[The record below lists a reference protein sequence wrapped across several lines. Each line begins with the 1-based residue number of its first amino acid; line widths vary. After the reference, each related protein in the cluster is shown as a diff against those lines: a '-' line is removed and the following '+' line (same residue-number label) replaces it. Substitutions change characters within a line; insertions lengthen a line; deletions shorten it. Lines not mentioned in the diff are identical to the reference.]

1 MSRQSWF
8 LGITAL
14 LALLFVLL
22 PSPVAAGQ
30 SRLLGEVD
38 IHGKTDIDKTSGVW
52 VDGQYLGYVDELKG
66 NKKILLL
73 PGVHEIAVRQRG
85 YIAQVQNVTIEPR
98 KKISIDVH
106 LQGDPDA
113 QDPSSGTAA
122 QVKLDVSPERAAVFI
137 NNSYVGTAKEFGGI
151 GRAMVIAPG
160 EYQVRIGLPGYQ
172 DFTTVVDLKP
182 RQKITIKTTL
192 APGSILQA
200 GPAIKGSN

>member
-1 MSRQSWF
+1 MSRQRLF
-8 LGITAL
+8 LGSAAL
-14 LALLFVLL
+14 FAVLLVLL
-22 PSPVAAGQ
+22 PSPVAAAQ
-30 SRLLGEVD
+30 SRVLGEVD
-38 IHGKTDIDKTSGVW
+38 IRGQNQIDKTSGVW
-52 VDGQYLGYVDELKG
+52 VDGTYLGYVDELKG

-85 YIAQVQNVTIEPR
+85 YIAQVEHVTIEPH
-98 KKISIDVH
+98 KKISIEVH
-106 LQGDPDA
+106 LQSDPDA
-113 QDPSSGTAA
+113 ASPSSATAA
-122 QVKLDVSPERAAVFI
+122 QMKLDVSPDRAAVFI

-172 DFTTVVDLKP
+172 DFTTVVTLKP

-192 APGSILQA
+192 TPGSILQA